1 MRTIEEKNLKAA
13 ITKFNK
19 WIKKNDSFSDFFNDC
34 TKLEL
39 KSLQELS
46 FKNDEEFFEEI
57 KHVMS
62 IIATIIH
69 HPHLSNRER
78 EIIVRADQAANMTQ
92 DMFNKTMRNS
102 ELWSEKNLKMV
113 PEYVYYSEHVD
124 ELRIYENIFIGHLI
138 DKIQGEIDT
147 YKIFYSRMVKS
158 FFMNRL
164 VSSFNDAR
172 SLNIDSD
179 TEFKLLTDIKEL
191 EKRLRFIKST
201 RFYKEVSGPAKKITK
216 VVPTNI
222 LISDRLY
229 NYCYKFYKEQV
240 SYTDNTQK
248 LRDIRTY
255 YWILLLQQSRNYG
268 MKLPD
273 GFQTNKQKF
282 TYDEDGNVILPEA
295 LLMGPDF
302 SVKMEINDK
311 YNGLVFE
318 VINRACEA
326 DSKIAKHLLL
336 FNALYRFDIYKE
348 MKFPDEY
355 LTVEALSLWN
365 LYQVDNQ
372 LLVNLNVLDE
382 KGLLEKY
389 FETKE
394 ARTQASKTLYST
406 YCPSCKS
413 NRIVHS
419 GTKHICQVCKS
430 VYTFYKNENKDI
442 LWFLKFRRR

>member
-13 ITKFNK
+13 ITKFYN
-19 WIKKNDSFSDFFNDC
+19 WIKKNDSFVDFFNGC
-34 TKLEL
+34 QNLEI

-46 FKNDEEFFEEI
+46 FKNDEEFFNDLRN
-57 KHVMS
+57 VMS

-69 HPHLSNRER
+69 HPHMTNRER
-78 EIIVRADQAANMTQ
+78 EIIVRSDQAANMTQ
-92 DMFNKTMRNS
+92 DMFNKTMRDS

-124 ELRIYENIFIGHLI
+124 ELKIYENIFIVHLI
-138 DKIQGEIDT
+138 DKIQAEMDT

-179 TEFKLLTDIKEL
+179 TEFKLLNDIREL
-191 EKRLRFIKST
+191 EKKLRFIKGT
-201 RFYKEVSGPAKKITK
+201 RFYKEIEPTAKKFTR

-222 LISDRLY
+222 LVSDRLY
-229 NYCYKFYKEQV
+229 NYCYKFYKAQV
-240 SYTDNTQK
+240 SYRDNTEK
-248 LRDIRTY
+248 VRDIRTY
-255 YWILLLQQSRNYG
+255 YWLLLIQNSSKHG
-268 MKLPD
+268 LKLP
-273 GFQTNKQKF
+273 GGLQANKSKF
-282 TYDEDGNVILPEA
+282 TYDENGNVILPEV
-295 LLMGPDF
+295 LLMGDDF
-302 SVKMEINDK
+302 NIKISPEDK

-318 VINRACEA
+318 IINKACEP

-336 FNALYRFDIYKE
+336 FNVLYRFDVYKGKE
-348 MKFPDEY
+348 YPSEY

-365 LYQVDNQ
+365 LYQVDSGS
-372 LLVNLNVLDE
+372 LVNLNILDE
-382 KGLLEKY
+382 VGLLQKF
-389 FETKE
+389 FEAKE

-419 GTKHICQVCKS
+419 GTKHICQACKS
-430 VYTFYKNENKDI
+430 VYTFYKSDGKDI
-442 LWFLKFRRR
+442 LWFLKFRR